1 MRKTKN
7 YLTDVTVIKG
17 EGETP
22 VKIKL
27 KYEEMPNTF
36 GNLVDAFWET
46 IVVLDKVCVAME
58 YIYGIKTS
66 DEYKKE
72 YRKTLR
78 AFSKWVRHAH
88 FDKYTSAGVFRSK
101 MVTAS
106 VVWRKRFITITI
118 CETAKMKFKVEL
130 YKKGEECN

>member
-1 MRKTKN
+1 MKRTKN

-36 GNLVDAFWET
+36 GNSVDAFCES
-46 IVVLDKVCVAME
+46 IVVLDKVCDAME

-78 AFSKWVRHAH
+78 AFSKWSWRNHL
-88 FDKYTSAGVFRSK
+88 DRSTSAGVFRYK
-101 MVTAS
+101 KVTAS

-118 CETAKMKFKVEL
+118 CETAKMKFKVEF
-130 YKKGEECN
+130 YEKGEECN